1 MVVWLFLWLFSSFV
15 TLENSLNTDENLEL
29 FSMVFKGFSEVFF
42 QDSIITGILFFIA
55 IYISN
60 KKASFFALFFSILAS
75 IIAYLLDF
83 DLYSINIH
91 FNKKITVINVT
102 TYEALIGQYG
112 SLHY

>member
-1 MVVWLFLWLFSSFV
+1 MG
-15 TLENSLNTDENLEL
+15 N
-29 FSMVFKGFSEVFF
+29 
-42 QDSIITGILFFIA
+42 
-55 IYISN
+55 
-60 KKASFFALFFSILAS
+60 
-75 IIAYLLDF
+75 F